1 MRVARTGGGD
11 DGVRRVGGRMA
22 HRRRV
27 EPRQRLRPGG
37 RGDGREQIAVR
48 AGPSHVLPPPFC
60 VLLLLLLPD
69 GGAVGVRRRLRRL
82 LILLLLRLERGDLL
96 HELCAA

>member
-1 MRVARTGGGD
+1 MASEGDNELRMRVARTGGGD
-11 DGVRRVGGRMA
+11 DSVRRVSGRMA

-37 RGDGREQIAVR
+37 RGDGREQVSVC
-48 AGPSHVLPPPFC
+48 AGPSHVFPPPFC

-69 GGAVGVRRRLRRL
+69 GGAVGVRRRLGL
-82 LILLLLRLERGDLL
+82 LLVLLLLRL
-96 HELCAA
+96 